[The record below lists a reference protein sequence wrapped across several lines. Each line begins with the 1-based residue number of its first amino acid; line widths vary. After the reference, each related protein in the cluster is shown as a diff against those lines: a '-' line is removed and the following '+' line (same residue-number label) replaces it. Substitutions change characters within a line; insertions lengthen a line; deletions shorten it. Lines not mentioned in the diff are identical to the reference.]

1 MAAEENKTGTAGE
14 LITAELVFSYKDDIT
29 GIPLPDSEL
38 DHRLEELNSELQKYT
53 AKLDTA
59 DYIISV
65 GCGIICGVFS
75 KQIEALVQDYLKQDN
90 VQKVLNENSSRV
102 RGEIKKEAGKPT
114 VQGLF
119 GSLASAAEGTEK
131 SDQID
136 LTELARKMFF
146 AVIMWVAKNADCPE
160 AELDQSNLPE
170 SIKKL
175 LHTAKDQPVLH
186 SVLKKIAEDKPG
198 QAKEFGGS
206 VIKGSLNHIGLD
218 EKKIKEIREDMQRR
232 GIDTDEL
239 EKKAGDKL
247 KGAYGELRK
256 KFGKY
261 QNVTIKQAT
270 VKGLLTEAIPV
281 VVNDALVRGFYA
293 IRHFTEE
300 VEKHGGTEE
309 IDWEE
314 VIPFDNRAIVRMM
327 SIASVTYCAADMT
340 KAGVRAAIE
349 AQGNAALMIPK
360 IAVKANKAAAGRAV
374 IAITTD
380 AGMGLREAYL
390 KQQRDELRRKISEDQ
405 VEAVISYRMRMN
417 EIVEEYLAEHLQAF
431 LTGGDLIETGIAA
444 NDSDSVIK
452 GSVIIQR
459 VLGRAPQFSSQ
470 AEFDDLMES
479 DDALIL

>member
-1 MAAEENKTGTAGE
+1 MAAEENKNGTAGE

-38 DHRLEELNSELQKYT
+38 DRRLEELNSELQKYT

-59 DYIISV
+59 DYVISV
-65 GCGIICGVFS
+65 GCGVICGLFS
-75 KQIEALVQDYLKQDN
+75 KQIESLVQDYLKRDDVKKAIN
-90 VQKVLNENSSRV
+90 ANSKRVL
-102 RGEIKKEAGKPT
+102 GDIKKDAGKPT
-114 VQGLF
+114 VQGLY
-119 GSLASAAEGTEK
+119 GSLASAAEGSVKSDEINLTGLAKTCFFTVIFWFAANSVCSDEDLEK
-131 SDQID
+131 SD
-136 LTELARKMFF
+136 
-146 AVIMWVAKNADCPE
+146 
-160 AELDQSNLPE
+160 LPE

-175 LHTAKDQPVLH
+175 IRKAKSSARLLPILQR
-186 SVLKKIAEDKPG
+186 IAKAKPASAEALG
-198 QAKEFGGS
+198 DTVFEGALEQKEVKEVRGFFEA
-206 VIKGSLNHIGLD
+206 IGLD
-218 EKKIKEIREDMQRR
+218 TDKYEKAAKDKIK
-232 GIDTDEL
+232 
-239 EKKAGDKL
+239 
-247 KGAYGELRK
+247 GATGELQQ

-261 QNVTIKQAT
+261 QNVT
-270 VKGLLTEAIPV
+270 VKKAAVNGLLTEALSV

-293 IRHFTEE
+293 IRRFTEE
-300 VEKHGGTEE
+300 VEIHGGTDG

-314 VIPFDNRAIVRMM
+314 VIPFDNRTIARMM

-360 IAVKANKAAAGRAV
+360 IAVKVNKAAAGRAV

-390 KQQRDELRRKISEDQ
+390 KQQRDELRHQISEDQ
-405 VEAVISYRMRMN
+405 VEAVIAYRERMN

-431 LTGGDLIETGIAA
+431 LSGGDLIETGIAA

-470 AEFDDLMES
+470 AEFDDLMGS
-479 DDALIL
+479 DNALIL